1 MKDLFKN
8 IVPEERLSENYRIVM
23 NSSLHEAARRMLN
36 EIFNSTKQIDKNFI
50 EQFQTHGFD
59 ARVWELYL
67 TATFLSLDF
76 NIIGIHDYPDFE
88 IEKENTKIFVEATI
102 SKNSNNKPIEDKLEI
117 IKNTLHDKE
126 KWMNMMNDLAEF
138 SLIRMANSLFSK
150 LNKRYWE
157 NEWVKGY
164 PLILAIEPFHHA
176 LSLMITDSMLPNY
189 LYGIDQ
195 DWYYDDKGE
204 LIINTHIS
212 EIITHKEKSI
222 PAGFFNLP
230 EASNISAVIFSNSGT
245 TAKFSRMGK
254 LRGYAP
260 DDIVIKRAGVCY
272 SHESNASIPHPFE
285 YTVGENGPDET
296 WEQGISMFHNPQA
309 KYPIDKELFPNI
321 VHGYFDG
328 QFYAYVPEFHPM
340 NSQTFITKFV

>member
-1 MKDLFKN
+1 
-8 IVPEERLSENYRIVM
+8 
-23 NSSLHEAARRMLN
+23 
-36 EIFNSTKQIDKNFI
+36 
-50 EQFQTHGFD
+50 
-59 ARVWELYL
+59 
-67 TATFLSLDF
+67 
-76 NIIGIHDYPDFE
+76 
-88 IEKENTKIFVEATI
+88 
-102 SKNSNNKPIEDKLEI
+102 
-117 IKNTLHDKE
+117 
-126 KWMNMMNDLAEF
+126 
-138 SLIRMANSLFSK
+138 MANSLFSK

-195 DWYYDDKGE
+195 DWYHDEKGE
-204 LIINTHIS
+204 LIINTHKS
-212 EIITHKEKSI
+212 EIITHKGKSI

-254 LRGYAP
+254 LRGYGSE
-260 DDIVIKRAGVCY
+260 DVIMQRVGVCY
-272 SHESNASIPHPFE
+272 SHELNASSPHEFN
-285 YTVGENGPDET
+285 YIVGINGPKET
-296 WEQGISMFHNPQA
+296 WEQGLSMFHNPQA

-340 NSQTFITKFV
+340 NSQTHLINTNVPTS